1 MPEECA
7 SGTDALTQPGPDCVL
22 DLLWPSTRVEY
33 WCKNFIGY
41 TVKSLCIQTIPWV
54 MLDKWTKLWKLHI
67 WINTPQNVKCIK
79 TDYVGRYVKHLWLP
93 IFGPNTRYHSNQ
105 QCYLAVASFFILLH
119 FLRQTL
125 SQTAGGTIYGHESSA
140 FLGRMQSS
148 FLPVVQRSSQ
158 IRWRGT
164 RGIFKII
171 ERHLKNGPM
180 CELAVLTQQ

>member
-7 SGTDALTQPGPDCVL
+7 SGTDALTQPGPDYVL

-54 MLDKWTKLWKLHI
+54 MWDKWTKLWKLHI
-67 WINTPQNVKCIK
+67 WINIYASERKMH
-79 TDYVGRYVKHLWLP
+79 VKHFRLS

-119 FLRQTL
+119 FFLRQTL

-171 ERHLKNGPM
+171 ERHLKMGLCVNW
-180 CELAVLTQQ
+180 QF

>member
-7 SGTDALTQPGPDCVL
+7 SGTDALTQPGPDYVL

-54 MLDKWTKLWKLHI
+54 MWDKRTKLWKLHI
-67 WINTPQNVKCIK
+67 WINIYASERKMH
-79 TDYVGRYVKHLWLP
+79 VKHFRLS

-119 FLRQTL
+119 FFCVKLWVKRQAELFTDMSHL
-125 SQTAGGTIYGHESSA
+125 LFWGGCNPLFY
-140 FLGRMQSS
+140 
-148 FLPVVQRSSQ
+148 
-158 IRWRGT
+158 RWCSVAAKSG
-164 RGIFKII
+164 GG
-171 ERHLKNGPM
+171 EREGSLK
-180 CELAVLTQQ
+180 